1 LRPEILAVQVRQIES
16 IDLELAPLIA
26 ESSFEQSEKV
36 RRTVRPREAQL
47 GINHCG
53 MGRDVP

>member
-1 LRPEILAVQVRQIES
+1 MPEILAIQVQEIES
-16 IDLELAPLIA
+16 VNRELAPLIT
-26 ESSFEQSEKV
+26 ESSFKQPEKV